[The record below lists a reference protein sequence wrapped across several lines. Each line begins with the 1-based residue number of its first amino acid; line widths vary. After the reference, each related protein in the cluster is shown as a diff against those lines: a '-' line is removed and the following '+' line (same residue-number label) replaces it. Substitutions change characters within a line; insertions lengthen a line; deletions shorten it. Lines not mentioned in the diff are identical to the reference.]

1 MVGVDIFLFL
11 IVCMALGLF
20 FQRGRNRP
28 TPLYLEDPPR
38 KKFLKTIE
46 MLNDYYNL
54 ATKAISFIKRCVFN
68 VTPNIFMPTESNYQK
83 SVLSWIHKYKL
94 YVIDSCD
101 VEGQFRGRVL
111 IWHPEYKLILLVAN
125 PEPSAI
131 KDVMNIPP
139 FTYSFHFLFRFKVDK
154 DEFFK
159 EIKSEL
165 DSCLGIWKN
174 NHDYWKYAGQL
185 KPLGFNN
192 LYLDPSVEKQI
203 TGTIDGFIQNKET
216 FLNNNV
222 PYVLR
227 ILLKGPP
234 GTGKSSIL
242 TAICNKYKMQLGYLK
257 LPSSSDSD
265 SFKHTPENCL
275 YVLEDLDRSYFDE
288 IDGRGKSSAMS
299 VSALLNNLD
308 GQAMKEN
315 TIIIA
320 TANFP
325 ERLPG
330 ALLSRFHIIEVPLP
344 NRESYLNAWMHVYKT
359 VCPNSVV
366 DELIKHKV
374 SFRHLISFMLSR
386 NESQALADI
395 KVLIS
400 MITDETVLDSS
411 VESKYENMAK
421 SFKSLFD
428 KGSDTTKDG
437 D

>member
-1 MVGVDIFLFL
+1 MVGVDIFLL
-11 IVCMALGLF
+11 LMVCVGLGIF
-20 FQRGRNRP
+20 FQRGRNIP
-28 TPLYLEDPPR
+28 TTHYLDDPPR

-46 MLNDYYNL
+46 MINDYYNL
-54 ATKAISFIKRCVFN
+54 ATKALSFIKRGVFN

-83 SVLSWIHKYKL
+83 SVLSWIHKHKL

-111 IWHPEYKLILLVAN
+111 IWHPKYKLILLVAN

-139 FTYSFHFLFRFKVDK
+139 FTYSFHFLFRLKVDK

-174 NHDYWKYAGQL
+174 NYDYWKYAGQL
-185 KPLGFNN
+185 KPLCFNN
-192 LYLDPSVEKQI
+192 LYLDPAVERQL
-203 TGTIDGFIQNKET
+203 TGTIEGFIQNKET
-216 FLNNNV
+216 FLNNNI

-257 LPSSSDSD
+257 LPSNADSD
-265 SFKHTPENCL
+265 AFKNTPENCL

-288 IDGRGKSSAMS
+288 IDGRNKSSAMS

-330 ALLSRFHIIEVPLP
+330 ALLSRFHIIDVPLP
-344 NRESYLNAWMHVYKT
+344 NRESYLKAWMQIYRT

-366 DELIKHKV
+366 DKLINHKV

-386 NESQALADI
+386 TESQALADI
-395 KVLIS
+395 DTLIS

-428 KGSDTTKDG
+428 NRKDDTTD
-437 D
+437 